1 MQLVRYLRQEDI
13 LSDSAA
19 TSKDDVLWD
28 VSRLLAR
35 KVPGLDAEAI
45 YRLLK
50 DREQVQSTAVDDG
63 IAIPHAKTGAIAEPV
78 CCLVRSPS
86 GVAFGAQDGRPSRLF
101 FGVLAPESDLA
112 THLKL
117 LARVSRLFGEYR
129 ARLLEAR
136 NGEEMYQIILE
147 SDRREAGP

>member
-1 MQLVRYLRQEDI
+1 MQLARYLHREDI

-19 TSKDDVLWD
+19 TTKDEILRD

-35 KVPGLDAEAI
+35 KIPALDQEAI
-45 YRLLK
+45 YRLLE
-50 DREQVQSTAVDDG
+50 DREQVQSTAVGDG
-63 IAIPHAKTGAIAEPV
+63 IAIPHAKTGSIAEPV

-86 GVAFGAQDGRPSRLF
+86 GVPFGAQDGRPSHLF

-129 ARLLEAR
+129 TQLLEAR
-136 NGEEMYQIILE
+136 DEEEMFQVILE